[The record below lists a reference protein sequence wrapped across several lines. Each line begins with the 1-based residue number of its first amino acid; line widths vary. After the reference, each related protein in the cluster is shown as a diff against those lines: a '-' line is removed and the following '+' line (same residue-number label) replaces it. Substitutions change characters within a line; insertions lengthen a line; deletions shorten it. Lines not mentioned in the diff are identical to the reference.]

1 MKNTDIDAKGFY
13 IGTVVMSLNELGE
26 KLSKRRESLQDV
38 IASTDDISVRMK
50 TALEADIIFQQ
61 LKTLTAIVD
70 SLEKRNFNWLLKH
83 QDSIEALY
91 LQIKEAYPDYEQ
103 DLKDVKEHFIYTDV
117 VEELMPKLSCVSF
130 EDAENSFE
138 MMQEACISAV
148 KELIYNKRLMS
159 EEGKTQELIK
169 KEDELKQIL
178 TYFINQP

>member
-26 KLSKRRESLQDV
+26 KLSIKREELQELV
-38 IASTDDISVRMK
+38 ASTDNISVRIK
-50 TALEADIIFQQ
+50 TALEVDILFQQ
-61 LKTLTAIVD
+61 MKTLTTIVD

-83 QDSIEALY
+83 QDSVEALY

-103 DLKDVKEHFIYTDV
+103 DLADVKNHFIYTDAV
-117 VEELMPKLSCVSF
+117 QEFMPKLSCVSF
-130 EDAENSFE
+130 EDAENTFE
-138 MMQEACISAV
+138 MMQEACVSAV

-159 EEGKTQELIK
+159 EEGKTEVLVK
-169 KEDELKQIL
+169 KEEELKQII